1 MQVRTLQITFLVQ
14 VIQLSNRSNNVGHLL
29 SELIDAEATQP
40 SDQEREVR
48 LRVGAGSDLLHT
60 RCSSTHMYLKIS
72 YQTCYMCCTYIVYIH
87 MYTCM

>member
-72 YQTCYMCCTYIVYIH
+72 YQTCTIHYMCCIY
-87 MYTCM
+87 M